1 VASKDTIPAVLTLL
15 NFTSSQGKDFPH
27 TENQTEEG
35 LVSVSTTASFV
46 EPPASNSPIGGITSP
61 QGSGPTSLVR
71 KCLGKN
77 KSTDCLQGVEH
88 NNTRWECS
96 FETQNKD
103 EFLKHCKNIAKRVKW
118 RDLILAVE
126 NAKTEKDGWYRCV
139 YFSTDRH
146 HVENHYQKGSADMA
160 LSPSP
165 NQVARYK
172 NYMQQR
178 GYSKRSKRDM
188 DDSDDGDDNLSPE
201 DTAREMKK
209 LKQDASLL
217 GFFQEQHMELNGEG
231 KEATHLPDNLKIVEL
246 VGTVE
251 KKLEIDHQIAE
262 EAVEKLHKQGFFIVA
277 GLKTLRKEGWEK
289 LNLPAAIEE
298 ELKNQINSSRNFAP
312 WYGMGVPF
320 YFPHQGGFWSG
331 QYNSMGQPIYVPYPP
346 QYENQDAVLGM
357 GEVASGDKEKE
368 KAEEKE
374 NVTPESMEHLESA
387 AVETPQ
393 VPLVPPKRNQADASE
408 SKA

>member
-1 VASKDTIPAVLTLL
+1 
-15 NFTSSQGKDFPH
+15 
-27 TENQTEEG
+27 
-35 LVSVSTTASFV
+35 
-46 EPPASNSPIGGITSP
+46 
-61 QGSGPTSLVR
+61 LVR

-146 HVENHYQKGSADMA
+146 HVENHYQKGSADMS

-178 GYSKRSKRDM
+178 GYSKRSKRDV

-231 KEATHLPDNLKIVEL
+231 KEATHLPDNMKIVEL

-251 KKLEIDHQIAE
+251 KKLEIDHLIAE

-277 GLKTLRKEGWEK
+277 GLKSLRKEGWEK
-289 LNLPAAIEE
+289 LNLPSAIEE
-298 ELKNQINSSRNFAP
+298 ELKNQINQSRNFAP
-312 WYGMGVPF
+312 WYGMPF

-331 QYNSMGQPIYVPYPP
+331 QYNPMGQPIYVPYPP

-368 KAEEKE
+368 KVEEKE
-374 NVTPESMEHLESA
+374 TVTPESMEHLESA
-387 AVETPQ
+387 AVEVVPQ
-393 VPLVPPKRNQADASE
+393 VPLVPPKRSPTDASE